1 MDDLDVDLYTNIIE
15 ETAAEVAKTID
26 QEIIWDIL
34 KADCLGWYEFSVP
47 WTDKIRAEDWNE
59 ICAWVVEQFGLPG
72 DRYVTHPNTDEMKF
86 LFKNAKDYEW
96 MVLRWS

>member
-1 MDDLDVDLYTNIIE
+1 MDDEEVDLYTNIQE
-15 ETAAEVAKTID
+15 ETAAELAKTID

-34 KADCLGWYEFSVP
+34 KADCLGWYEFSVQ
-47 WTDKIRAEDWNE
+47 WTDQIRAEDWNE